1 MQLSWRQPSFRRLR
15 LRLGR
20 IRLVVI
26 TETERRGLG
35 PSLLIL
41 LVLVIDPVVG
51 DLGAVVDIQETD
63 LGVAVVGALEIEVG
77 VGEDLGEILTGLG
90 LDLVEG
96 GIGDRDL
103 GPELSGEVI
112 TVTGDLGL
120 AQEDVVLLLP
130 VDLGIVMTKR
140 TDIET
145 ELITMR
151 IPEGGLVRIL
161 S

>member
-1 MQLSWRQPSFRRLR
+1 M
-15 LRLGR
+15 
-20 IRLVVI
+20 V
-26 TETERRGLG
+26 
-35 PSLLIL
+35 
-41 LVLVIDPVVG
+41 
-51 DLGAVVDIQETD
+51 
-63 LGVAVVGALEIEVG
+63 
-77 VGEDLGEILTGLG
+77 
-90 LDLVEG
+90 
-96 GIGDRDL
+96 
-103 GPELSGEVI
+103 